1 MKSTLSKLMRLYSL
15 WKADRGMLFLF
26 RVWMYLYDNGT
37 FTAAQ
42 DEGDYFAY
50 KLVEDILHQMLEE
63 RKTI

>member
-1 MKSTLSKLMRLYSL
+1 
-15 WKADRGMLFLF
+15 MLF
-26 RVWMYLYDNGT
+26 RSYDNGT